1 MTLADRITD
10 MEQRVLNAATV
21 EAAAHFHEELDRLRA
36 QQAVTDPGSDYRRG
50 YQAGYK
56 AERSSPAPAGLDVL
70 PCGYKFAGPGAGR
83 CMQFPDHAIHR
94 GAWLHREENHDYVAG
109 HDRRKGERRAAAR
122 PAEGSHE

>member
-1 MTLADRITD
+1 MTLDERIAE

-56 AERSSPAPAGLDVL
+56 AG
-70 PCGYKFAGPGAGR
+70 
-83 CMQFPDHAIHR
+83 
-94 GAWLHREENHDYVAG
+94 
-109 HDRRKGERRAAAR
+109 RAATR
-122 PAEGSHE
+122 HAEEGRKP